1 MLMKK
6 RVAYLGSVL
15 TACAL
20 LAVQMPANAQDY
32 GRGPAYQDKLVDL
45 ANVLGRIHSIRV
57 LCNGQSD
64 QYWRGYMRNLLD
76 LEAPSPGYLRSR
88 MVESFNS
95 AYTAEQAQHSSC
107 SVKATRD
114 EDSLAE
120 RGRQIT
126 DSLAILAAGDT
137 P

>member
-1 MLMKK
+1 MKF
-6 RVAYLGSVL
+6 RATSLAILS
-15 TACAL
+15 CSAL
-20 LAVQMPANAQDY
+20 ALASAGASQAQSY
-32 GRGPAYQDKLVDL
+32 TRGPVYQDKLIDL
-45 ANVLGRIHSIRV
+45 ADVLGRIHSIRV

-88 MVESFNS
+88 MVESFNTAYS
-95 AYTAEQAQHSSC
+95 AVQAEQRRCNVQ
-107 SVKATRD
+107 ATR
-114 EDSLAE
+114 EEASLSE

-126 DSLAILAAGDT
+126 DSLAIIASGET